1 MVSDAVSSCALFEF
15 VELAPGDDSS
25 VRGSVNDSIRIHNL
39 KSPLICM
46 LNDSASRRV

>member
-25 VRGSVNDSIRIHNL
+25 FRGSVNDSIRIHN
-39 KSPLICM
+39 S
-46 LNDSASRRV
+46 NF